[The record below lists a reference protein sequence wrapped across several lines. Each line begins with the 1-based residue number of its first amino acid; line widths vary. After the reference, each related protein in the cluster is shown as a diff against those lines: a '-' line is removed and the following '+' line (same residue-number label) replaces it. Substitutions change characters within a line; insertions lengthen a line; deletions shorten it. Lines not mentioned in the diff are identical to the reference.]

1 VRTNLPLLL
10 WIARDEAFRAGETT
24 TSFLDQ
30 RFDESFF
37 LTSAVP
43 REAILLCAAALLVDG
58 RAPWRI
64 GEIGVPLRL
73 QHGES
78 VVELVADALGP
89 PGVWRLSGA
98 YSAEL
103 HARRRGERVQAEF
116 DGAAISGAVNYAGD
130 AFDVNLDGR
139 TWRFSFASPP
149 STESA
154 RHSDGGAAGA
164 RVNAPMPGKIVKVA
178 VREGDKVEEHA
189 LLIVL
194 EAMKMEH
201 RIEATAAASVKS
213 VFVKEGQIVSS
224 GTPLV
229 ELA

>member
-1 VRTNLPLLL
+1 
-10 WIARDEAFRAGETT
+10 
-24 TSFLDQ
+24 
-30 RFDESFF
+30 
-37 LTSAVP
+37 
-43 REAILLCAAALLVDG
+43 
-58 RAPWRI
+58 
-64 GEIGVPLRL
+64 L

-78 VVELVADALGP
+78 VVELVADALGA
-89 PGVWRLSGA
+89 PGAWRLSGP
-98 YSAEL
+98 YSGEL
-103 HARRRGERVQAEF
+103 HAQRRGERVQAGF
-116 DGAAISGAVNYAGD
+116 DGAALSGAVTCAGD
-130 AFDVNLDGR
+130 AFDVNLDGC

-149 STESA
+149 SAESA
-154 RHSDGGAAGA
+154 GHSHGGAAGA